1 MTNWKRWIRIY
12 RRILIKVDRR
22 DRKYYYYMIVGIGS
36 SQDRKVDISHV
47 EVGIVGIEEK
57 VIIDPWSE

>member
-1 MTNWKRWIRIY
+1 
-12 RRILIKVDRR
+12 
-22 DRKYYYYMIVGIGS
+22 MIVGIGS

-57 VIIDPWSE
+57 VIIDP